1 MYLLSI
7 LPQNFTVNSLINRDR
22 EVGWVG
28 VFLVR
33 LAQTNHMNLSFPSL
47 ALSHSIDVLFR
58 SLSIHSCTLNGCHH
72 VTKFIYLACK
82 VVLRVII
89 PKWVFRRIT
98 HLRICQVTRQ
108 TATLL
113 RLTQILLVSYFISP
127 RSRHSLCGITCFVLH
142 VTAITILGD
151 DNSSKVLAAPPMA
164 AFTLLQKHELKSDF
178 WKPSDGVWS
187 HLLNISSVSNFFI
200 E

>member
-1 MYLLSI
+1 M
-7 LPQNFTVNSLINRDR
+7 
-22 EVGWVG
+22 
-28 VFLVR
+28 
-33 LAQTNHMNLSFPSL
+33 
-47 ALSHSIDVLFR
+47 
-58 SLSIHSCTLNGCHH
+58 
-72 VTKFIYLACK
+72 
-82 VVLRVII
+82 
-89 PKWVFRRIT
+89 
-98 HLRICQVTRQ
+98 TRQ

-178 WKPSDGVWS
+178 
-187 HLLNISSVSNFFI
+187 
-200 E
+200 